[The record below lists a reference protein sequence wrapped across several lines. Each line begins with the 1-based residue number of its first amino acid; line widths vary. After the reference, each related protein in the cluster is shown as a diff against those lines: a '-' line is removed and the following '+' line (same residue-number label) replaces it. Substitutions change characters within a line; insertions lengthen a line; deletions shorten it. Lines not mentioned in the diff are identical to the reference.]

1 MLIYKLLI
9 GLICVLYLY
18 ILTFININIFN
29 GIFLCLCGFV
39 LAIFLKSYSLFYASL
54 ASFLIIAYMY
64 YNKHKSKVT
73 SVEILKIFILNL
85 INISIST
92 YGVIKIM
99 HLCSDKSMVQKN
111 IPFTNISLIELT
123 PIIYISVIY
132 FVIIL
137 LILAINSNLSL
148 NLERSI
154 NFIMVKTAVT
164 VISIVLIIIFI
175 NAILYFVVHNFPTT
189 TANTHFAGNF
199 LKDAIKSNYK
209 LPKAFAD
216 CLWFS
221 ATTFFTVGYGDMH
234 PVGNIMYLLSMMEM
248 ISAYIL
254 GIIMVPFLLFKV
266 SNMSKN

>member
-1 MLIYKLLI
+1 
-9 GLICVLYLY
+9 
-18 ILTFININIFN
+18 
-29 GIFLCLCGFV
+29 
-39 LAIFLKSYSLFYASL
+39 
-54 ASFLIIAYMY
+54 MY
-64 YNKHKSKVT
+64 YNKNKSKVT
-73 SVEILKIFILNL
+73 SVEILRIFMLNL
-85 INISIST
+85 VNISIAT
-92 YGVIKIM
+92 YGIIKIM
-99 HLCSDKSMVQKN
+99 HLCADKSIIQKN

-132 FVIIL
+132 LVVIL

-148 NLERSI
+148 NLESNI
-154 NFIMVKTAVT
+154 NFIMVKTTIT

-175 NAILYFVVHNFPTT
+175 NAILYFIVHNFPEA
-189 TANTHFAGNF
+189 TANSHFAGNF

-266 SNMSKN
+266 SNIHNN